1 MVRLIERGV
10 LRADISAVHRRIPVS
25 ELARYQTET
34 RNRRRSALAELA
46 SDVTETAPADRVI
59 ATR

>member
-1 MVRLIERGV
+1 VRLIDRGV

-25 ELARYQTET
+25 ELARYQSET
-34 RNRRRSALAELA
+34 RNRRRSAMAELVG
-46 SDVTETAPADRVI
+46 DITETAPADQVI